1 MKNSYTKTWLR
12 LVLLFLLLQ
21 IFKPSISSQ
30 TIPYECGFNPS
41 LEEILSL
48 EKIESDIQAFKTAYL
63 RGNSPTLRSAIE
75 MPIQAHVMRDDDG
88 KGGADSLKIL
98 QMIDTLNK
106 YFKPINVSFFLCG
119 AINYVNNTDLLTQI
133 DNREPNSLFPQR
145 FFNRPNVINIYFTNS
160 IAGGALGSA
169 GFPNSEN
176 NSITITNRAINSI
189 TPVHEMGHYFGLY
202 HTFGKGNSELC
213 ITNPSSIPTVFAGEL
228 VNGSNCAFAGD
239 NICDT
244 PASPCIRISSLDG
257 CKYIGTAK
265 DANGQLY
272 KPDVSNIME
281 YSPDR
286 CQNHFSLE
294 QYARM
299 LYFINGARSN
309 KFCAP
314 RASTYCTSKGLFTT
328 DAWIEKVKLNNL
340 VKISGDNLG
349 YQNFTKDTIKVNRG
363 GTYTLELVAGYGCG
377 KRPVYWRV
385 FVDFNQDNDFFDA
398 GEIFYDQ
405 PAPSEE
411 PVSLSI
417 FMPRNAALGTTRIR
431 VSMRF
436 AENHHRNFRS
446 NINYYY
452 SAAPPMP
459 CEDILNGEVEDY
471 TLKIDRLIET
481 NVYCLPKNTL
491 NLSGVPSSIN
501 IGPFFF
507 NYLNTGEYFFHK
519 ADTIELVRGA
529 TYPPIE
535 IEPFD
540 RKTAF
545 IDFNRNRR
553 FDFDGD
559 IATGEFIDQL
569 RPLKIPLSTSLG
581 VTRIRIGSGIGSNG
595 CDVGKD
601 FVARIV
607 DKPNFAFPL
616 RSDYVKS
623 LPEWREAMYIDSV
636 LMITGCNGVNTDLT
650 KEITIDFDKS
660 LKHEKGHY
668 FMNNQRKMTFADD
681 WMVINNNG
689 SNFFN
694 TNNQQ
699 SEPSRFRPF
708 SIFYND
714 FPNGLNRNPDG
725 INRIKIGEKT
735 EVEEYN
741 LNVFNSSKCPA
752 IPFLDPYKYGSGI
765 SDVKIDGKTII
776 DAVQP
781 QSFSKK
787 DSITLDLISYS
798 KFPHKWYL
806 WIDLNND
813 GVFDPKGETL
823 FVSDT
828 SSKFIKVKI
837 PFPKLSVGPK
847 KVRIKQIYAGET
859 SVNANNPCAEYTYGA
874 MLESFFYINDFKL
887 VGSITYLPTES
898 GVFPF
903 HVPMNEKWSI
913 TGTPSWVSFY
923 PTQGDGNDTIQLRY
937 QQNENFSARKTEF
950 TLTSSSFSKKIRI
963 TQLGSPITALP
974 DTIFVDQK
982 GGQFSYPLTLEE
994 GTAPLQLFD
1003 TESWVKESLSGTNLM
1018 VDCQANHHFDR
1029 IGKLILRT
1037 KTGRTKRI
1045 VIAQKG
1051 ADKPFFDFLAD
1062 TIYLPGNK
1070 GGDTLLNTIITND
1083 NYTFDWFSNWFTILI
1098 GVREDQL
1105 TTSTDLCTDNFYIR
1119 YTENRGTTAR
1129 QTTVF
1134 FTTTTGI
1141 KKSMVIIQGAR
1152 VITGTKPSLPI
1163 IELDNITIYPN
1174 PSRDHFIIDN
1184 LPQER
1189 GIINLYSGTGTL
1201 LHSKQFNSLNNENLS
1216 TPDLPSGIYFIEI
1229 RCGDKRVV
1237 KKALIQ
1243 H

>member
-48 EKIESDIQAFKTAYL
+48 EKIEGEIQAFKTAYL
-63 RGNSPTLRSAIE
+63 RGNSPILRSAIE
-75 MPIQAHVMRDDDG
+75 MPIQAHVMRDDTG

-98 QMIDTLNK
+98 LMIDTLNK

-119 AINYVNNTDLLTQI
+119 AINYVNNTDLLTEI
-133 DNREPNSLFPQR
+133 DNRSPNFFFPQR
-145 FFNRPNVINIYFTNS
+145 FFNRPNAINIYFTNS

-169 GFPNSEN
+169 GFPISES

-189 TPVHEMGHYFGLY
+189 TPVHEMGHYFGLW
-202 HTFGKGNSELC
+202 HTFGKGNAELC
-213 ITNPSSIPTVFAGEL
+213 GTNPSSIPTSFAGEL
-228 VNGSNCAFAGD
+228 VNGSNCAYAGD

-244 PASPCIRISSLDG
+244 PASPCSRSSWLDG
-257 CKYIGTAK
+257 CKYIGTVR
-265 DANGQLY
+265 DANGELY
-272 KPDVSNIME
+272 KPDVTNIMD
-281 YSPDR
+281 YSPVR
-286 CQNHFSLE
+286 CQNHFSPE

-299 LYFINGARSN
+299 LYFINGARGN

-314 RASTYCTSKGLFTT
+314 LASTYCTSKGLSTT
-328 DAWIEKVKLNNL
+328 DAWIERVKLNNL
-340 VKISGDNLG
+340 DKISGDNQG
-349 YQNFTKDTIKVNRG
+349 YQNFTKDTIKVSRG
-363 GTYTLELVAGYGCG
+363 GMYPLELVAGYGCG

-405 PAPSEE
+405 SAPSVE

-417 FMPRNAALGTTRIR
+417 FIPRNAALGTTRIR

-436 AENHHRNFRS
+436 AERHHTLAN
-446 NINYYY
+446 NVNNYS

-471 TLKIDRLIET
+471 TLKIDRLAET
-481 NVYCLPKNTL
+481 NVYCIPKNTL
-491 NLSGVPSSIN
+491 NLSGSPTSIN

-529 TYPPIE
+529 TYPPID
-535 IEPFD
+535 IEPTE
-540 RKTAF
+540 RSTAF

-559 IATGEFIDQL
+559 IATGEFIDPL
-569 RPLKIPLSTSLG
+569 RPLKIPLSASLG
-581 VTRIRIGSGIGSNG
+581 VTRIRIGSDNG
-595 CDVGKD
+595 CDAGKD

-607 DKPNFAFPL
+607 DKPNFFFPL
-616 RSDYVKS
+616 RSDFVKS

-636 LMITGCNGVNTDLT
+636 LMITGCNGVHTDLS

-681 WMVINNNG
+681 WMAINTDR
-689 SNFFN
+689 SNFFYDKN
-694 TNNQQ
+694 DQPY
-699 SEPSRFRPF
+699 SPRRFRPF
-708 SIFYND
+708 GID
-714 FPNGLNRNPDG
+714 FPYEPEGIPDG
-725 INRIKIGEKT
+725 IIRIKIGEKT

-741 LNVFNSSKCPA
+741 LNLFNSSKCPVV
-752 IPFLDPYKYGSGI
+752 PFFSSGI

-776 DAVQP
+776 DALQP
-781 QSFSKK
+781 QSFTKK

-798 KFPHKWYL
+798 KGPHKWYL
-806 WIDLNND
+806 WIDVNND
-813 GVFDPKGETL
+813 GVYDPKDETL

-837 PFPKLSVGPK
+837 PFPKLSGGPK

-859 SVNANNPCAEYTYGA
+859 TVNVNDPCAEYTYGA

-903 HVPMNEKWSI
+903 HVPMNEKWAI
-913 TGTPSWVSFY
+913 TGAPSWVSFS

-937 QQNENFSARKTEF
+937 QQNDNFSARKTEF
-950 TLTSSSFSKKIRI
+950 ILTSSSFSKKIRI
-963 TQLGSPITALP
+963 TQLGSPITTLP
-974 DTIFVDQK
+974 DTIFIGQK

-1003 TESWVKESLSGTNLM
+1003 TESWVKESLSGNNLM
-1018 VDCQANHHFDR
+1018 VDGQVNYHFDR

-1045 VIAQKG
+1045 VVVQKG
-1051 ADKPFFDFLAD
+1051 PDQPFFDFLAD

-1070 GGDTLLNTIITND
+1070 GGDTLLNTMITND
-1083 NYTFDWFSNWFTILI
+1083 DYTYAGWANWITVFTGI
-1098 GVREDQL
+1098 REDQL
-1105 TTSTDLCTDNFYIR
+1105 TTSTAPCTDNIYIR
-1119 YTENRGTTAR
+1119 YIENRGTTAR
-1129 QTTVF
+1129 QTTIF

-1152 VITGTKPSLPI
+1152 VITGTKPISPI
-1163 IELDNITIYPN
+1163 LELDNITIYPN
-1174 PSRDHFIIDN
+1174 PSSDHFIIDN
-1184 LPQER
+1184 LPQEK

-1216 TPDLPSGIYFIEI
+1216 TPDLPSGIYFLEI